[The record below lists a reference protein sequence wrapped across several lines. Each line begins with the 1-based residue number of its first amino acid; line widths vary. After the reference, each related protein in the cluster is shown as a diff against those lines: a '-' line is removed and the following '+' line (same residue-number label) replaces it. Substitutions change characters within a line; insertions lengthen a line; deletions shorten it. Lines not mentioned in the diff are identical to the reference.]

1 MDYPCCLRVPCRTK
15 DYPCSLRVPCRTKDY
30 PCLLRV
36 PCSKCSLC
44 SHARDEDP
52 ATMMKMKW
60 QQLNGETA
68 ALALK
73 TWPWLDVGSRILDL
87 FALFECE
94 CFAESTAV
102 ISVLPQQRTNE
113 ANETKKTVNC
123 FASDT
128 FVSHATDVFVSN
140 TDAFNKP
147 NLDLIADHP
156 PSILSL
162 LHISPL
168 YSL

>member
-1 MDYPCCLRVPCRTK
+1 MDYPCSLRVPCRTK

-30 PCLLRV
+30 PCSLQVPCRTKDYPCSLRV

-94 CFAESTAV
+94 CV
-102 ISVLPQQRTNE
+102 YQL
-113 ANETKKTVNC
+113 
-123 FASDT
+123 AS
-128 FVSHATDVFVSN
+128 
-140 TDAFNKP
+140 
-147 NLDLIADHP
+147 
-156 PSILSL
+156 
-162 LHISPL
+162 
-168 YSL
+168 